1 MTLRLLREDARANI
15 NSLKAR
21 QVGFQKY
28 VDDCQPLEAAK
39 QESFERI
46 LAMYLPLLEK
56 LGPRR
61 SDEINSASRMLKNHP
76 AQRASALREF
86 SRKARIQVEQARQ
99 SEKQQTLRF
108 LSSDIKNYCV
118 SYDWYGLSSY
128 RGTQDGVGN
137 QCFCISPQY
146 IHRWPLV
153 IVHVPSNGT
162 GIMLAQNRIF
172 LYVLKMTVFRDLPD
186 GDGDIQT

>member
-1 MTLRLLREDARANI
+1 
-15 NSLKAR
+15 
-21 QVGFQKY
+21 
-28 VDDCQPLEAAK
+28 
-39 QESFERI
+39 
-46 LAMYLPLLEK
+46 MYLPLLEK

-76 AQRASALREF
+76 AQRVSALREF

-99 SEKQQTLRF
+99 SEKVRIHLILFVFVRTSPQYCSRQQQTLRF

-162 GIMLAQNRIF
+162 GIMPIAQNRIF